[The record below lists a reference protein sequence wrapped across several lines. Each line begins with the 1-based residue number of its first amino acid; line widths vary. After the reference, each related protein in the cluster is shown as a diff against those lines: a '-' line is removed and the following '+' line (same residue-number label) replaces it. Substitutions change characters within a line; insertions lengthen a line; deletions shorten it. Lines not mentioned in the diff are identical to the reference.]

1 MESYSDFQH
10 RQLALV
16 IQNPNHYAADFK
28 HIPMAFRINFS
39 TLSPIFLSYI
49 FKGYLRHKTITSQNV
64 LSESQIKIFLLGRKI
79 MFRSLNIQVLVF
91 LTIP

>member
-28 HIPMAFRINFS
+28 HIPMAIRINFS

-49 FKGYLRHKTITSQNV
+49 FKGYLCHKTITSQNV
-64 LSESQIKIFLLGRKI
+64 LSESQIKIFLLRTKI